1 MSERTYDDFDEFAEN
16 YREIHNENLKFSGA
30 DSQYFAE
37 MKIKLLK
44 NKETNVQQRVLDIG
58 CGDGLTE
65 VYFAQY
71 FSAWQIDGI
80 DVSEESITVAKQ
92 RKLPNANFQTYDSI
106 HFPFENNSFDKVF
119 IANVLH
125 HVAFNKHADIF
136 NEIFRVLKKNGKILI
151 YEHNPL
157 NPLTQYLVKTCIFDK
172 DAKLLSHFY
181 TLSMLKK
188 HHLFIEKMQFIVFF
202 PRKGILSK
210 LIFLE
215 KYLQW
220 LPIGGQYYCSAIKKD
235 C

>member
-1 MSERTYDDFDEFAEN
+1 MSERTFDDFNEFAEN
-16 YREIHNENLKFSGA
+16 YRDIHTENLKICGA

-37 MKIKLLK
+37 MKIRLLL
-44 NKETNVQQRVLDIG
+44 NKETNLQQRVLDIG
-58 CGDGLTE
+58 CGDGITE
-65 VYFAQY
+65 VYFEKY
-71 FSAWQIDGI
+71 FPLWKIEGI

-92 RKLPNANFQTYDSI
+92 RILPNSNFHTYDSI
-106 HFPFENNSFDKVF
+106 HFPFEDNSFDKVF

-125 HVAFNKHADIF
+125 HIAFNKHTIIF
-136 NEIFRVLKKNGKILI
+136 NEIFRVLKKNGKVLI

-181 TLSMLKK
+181 TLSILKK
-188 HHLFIEKMQFIVFF
+188 HCLFIEKLQFIIFF
-202 PRKGILSK
+202 PRKGMLSK

-220 LPIGGQYYCSAIKKD
+220 LPLGGQYFVSAIKRD
-235 C
+235 